1 MIALKGPVN
10 RCRGLGAEEEE
21 DGDVGVDGEERDVL
35 DLTLSTKEVI
45 PPSRSVAWIEPWTCE
60 PAISLCR
67 SRSRSHMSTG
77 QESR

>member
-10 RCRGLGAEEEE
+10 RCRGLEAEEEEE
-21 DGDVGVDGEERDVL
+21 DGDVGVEGEESDAL

-45 PPSRSVAWIEPWTCE
+45 PPSRSVAWFEPWTCE

-67 SRSRSHMSTG
+67 SRSHMSTG
-77 QESR
+77 EEDR